1 MATVILNHKVIDYN
15 TWRPYFDA
23 DVQRRNSAGL
33 KEIKI
38 GRNSQDPNHIFMI
51 FEASDPLKAASM
63 MNNDAELK
71 EVMKKA
77 GVISPPE
84 VVILD

>member
-1 MATVILNHKVIDYN
+1 
-15 TWRPYFDA
+15 
-23 DVQRRNSAGL
+23 
-33 KEIKI
+33 
-38 GRNSQDPNHIFMI
+38 MI
-51 FEASDPLKAASM
+51 FEAADPARVAGM

-77 GVISPPE
+77 GVINPPE